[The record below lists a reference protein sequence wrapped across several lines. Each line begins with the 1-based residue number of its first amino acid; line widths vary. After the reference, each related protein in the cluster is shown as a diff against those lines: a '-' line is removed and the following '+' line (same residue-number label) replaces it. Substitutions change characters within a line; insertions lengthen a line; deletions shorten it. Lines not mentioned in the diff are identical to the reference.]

1 MGSLVLPRGSRPGC
15 LRGRGANGVQI
26 QVREDSPVNQSVFDT
41 LTKKSL
47 GKRQET
53 GTPGLRDQMVP
64 KSSGEGLC
72 SDSLAD
78 LGCSQLGD
86 PAPRVSDRP
95 PESLDGLEPYQV
107 LLYGL
112 ATNPAESFLVK
123 VVATMPRVVLPVS
136 RLTQAPT
143 QNSRPQPRS
152 KQHSTTELQSAK
164 SPSTRH
170 PRPALK
176 HA

>member
-1 MGSLVLPRGSRPGC
+1 MLPRVGPLVLPRGSRLGC
-15 LRGRGANGVQI
+15 LRGCGANGIQI
-26 QVREDSPVNQSVFDT
+26 EVREDGPVNQSVFDT

-47 GKRQET
+47 GQRRET

-95 PESLDGLEPYQV
+95 PESLDGLEPYQA

-112 ATNPAESFLVK
+112 ATNPAESYLAI
-123 VVATMPRVVLPVS
+123 VVVVMPRAVLQVFIADSSPGAEFAS
-136 RLTQAPT
+136 
-143 QNSRPQPRS
+143 QPWS
-152 KQHSTTELQSAK
+152 KQPAHYPEAAGR
-164 SPSTRH
+164 PSLSQDIC
-170 PRPALK
+170 A
-176 HA
+176 